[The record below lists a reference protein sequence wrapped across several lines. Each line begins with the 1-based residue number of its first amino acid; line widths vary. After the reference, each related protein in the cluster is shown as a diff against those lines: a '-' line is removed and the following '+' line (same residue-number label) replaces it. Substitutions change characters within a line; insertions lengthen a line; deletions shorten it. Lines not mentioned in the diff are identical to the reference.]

1 MFLQNK
7 GLQYGLAG
15 MFLISSEIS
24 TIEVRSTQGEIK
36 IEQKKE
42 QQKTLERILVRG
54 LGATEPNEDI
64 NEWRDKFDAVVNL
77 SSGNI
82 LFDLIKANAERQGT
96 HVTEADLVGVQR
108 ANSYDVYAHSWGS
121 ESVYNTMR
129 DGKLVPRRLVVI
141 NPPSRNFTKWENISE
156 KTAIRIDMYLGTEDL
171 VKVPG
176 STLDFMLNPG
186 GYIIRLGSEGKKT
199 DKGDVRI
206 HAYEGGHTLKG
217 ALTHLDSKR
226 EFEILPSERIKI
238 AHQVQLPEHD
248 TQILEYAKRI
258 REGGTPISIE
268 GKTPRPPSR
277 IFTRSP
283 RDYPQSPKVD
293 FDAISSKINSHFTN
307 IGW

>member
-121 ESVYNTMR
+121 ESV
-129 DGKLVPRRLVVI
+129 
-141 NPPSRNFTKWENISE
+141 
-156 KTAIRIDMYLGTEDL
+156 
-171 VKVPG
+171 
-176 STLDFMLNPG
+176 
-186 GYIIRLGSEGKKT
+186 
-199 DKGDVRI
+199 
-206 HAYEGGHTLKG
+206 
-217 ALTHLDSKR
+217 
-226 EFEILPSERIKI
+226 
-238 AHQVQLPEHD
+238 
-248 TQILEYAKRI
+248 
-258 REGGTPISIE
+258 
-268 GKTPRPPSR
+268 
-277 IFTRSP
+277 
-283 RDYPQSPKVD
+283 
-293 FDAISSKINSHFTN
+293 
-307 IGW
+307 